1 VPLISTAES
10 NAIVCGL
17 LDHRSPLAAARSADN
32 RSAADRSAAAPAGA
46 GVPPGDGDAAVSV
59 LRRIVKSTL
68 QAHDPGQADRLRLL
82 AAVPSAPGWW
92 QLYTIDGEG
101 TFSATGVTTAESFAN
116 APDQPAGCLLVVASL
131 REVLRDGDAG
141 EYGRL
146 LVDAGALA
154 WGLRASATRCDM
166 AATVDPFQSWRV
178 TQSVRQRNAE
188 LRHIL
193 SVVIH
198 ETDHDDA

>member
-10 NAIVCGL
+10 NGIACAL
-17 LDHRSPLAAARSADN
+17 LDHRSPPAPYG
-32 RSAADRSAAAPAGA
+32 SAAGPSVPASAGA
-46 GVPPGDGDAAVSV
+46 PVPPGDGDAAVSV
-59 LRRIVKSTL
+59 LHQIVKSTL
-68 QAHDPGQADRLRLL
+68 QAYDPGQADRLRLL
-82 AAVPSAPGWW
+82 AAVPSAPGWC
-92 QLYTIDGEG
+92 QLYAVDGEG
-101 TFSATGVTTAESFAN
+101 TFSTTGLIIAESFAN
-116 APDQPAGCLLVVASL
+116 APGAGCLLVVASL

-146 LVDAGALA
+146 LVDAGVLA
-154 WGLRASATRCDM
+154 WALRASATRCHL

-178 TQSVRQRNAE
+178 TQSVRQLNAE

-198 ETDHDDA
+198 ETGHDDA

>member
-92 QLYTIDGEG
+92 QLY
-101 TFSATGVTTAESFAN
+101 TTAESFAN